1 MSDIFQ
7 KRLAALIERD
17 GVKLTAEKYNVST
30 STIGNWKSGRTTPK
44 DSEIQRRINSNGRRL
59 TGSATQVRNQYD
71 GTISW
76 VQYDAD
82 ERETIQDAFRT
93 EEISEFTGNRR
104 GLTNVQ
110 VRLYE
115 ERFVKDLE
123 RKKRDLI
130 NAETEEDRRILQ
142 DEIDNFSSDRID
154 FLQNLS
160 RLYERARFSDDADD
174 WIDYRSAYNSQ

>member
-7 KRLAALIERD
+7 KRLAALVERD

-44 DSEIQRRINSNGRRL
+44 DNDILRRINSNGRKL
-59 TGSATQVRNQYD
+59 TGSATQVRNQFD

-76 VQYDAD
+76 VQFEAD
-82 ERETIQDAFRT
+82 EKETVQDAFRT
-93 EEISEFTGNRR
+93 EEINEFTGNRR

-154 FLQNLS
+154 FLRNITA
-160 RLYERARFSDDADD
+160 LYDRARFSDNSDD
-174 WIDYRSAYNSQ
+174 WQDYRDAYKNN